1 MQVIAIDLVLAGE
14 NAVVIGFAAAGLKA
28 SQRRKA
34 MVVDILAATVLSM
47 PLPLHQGFLAV
58 DLQGPSEASA
68 NRTIA
73 SLKQGSEQEQSEIV
87 R

>member
-1 MQVIAIDLVLAGE
+1 
-14 NAVVIGFAAAGLKA
+14 
-28 SQRRKA
+28 